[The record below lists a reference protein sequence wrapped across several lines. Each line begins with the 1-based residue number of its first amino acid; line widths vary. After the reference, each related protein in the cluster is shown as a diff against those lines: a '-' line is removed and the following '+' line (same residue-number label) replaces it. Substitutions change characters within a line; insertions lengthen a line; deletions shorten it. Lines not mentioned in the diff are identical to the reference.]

1 MAKALKIMNN
11 RRRKGLNYYF
21 RLDLRSIQG
30 RLTLPF
36 MLIMVV
42 AIGLLYGMNYYW
54 QWINQDKDRLINTLR
69 PVHTESVV
77 LAGLLRRS
85 ETNLNQFLYL
95 NDAELEKANKE
106 LWLIDIPQQEDRL
119 KGAIFRTND
128 EESRVLFT
136 SLNRQLGEV
145 RQLQHKIM
153 RDFAI
158 RQNHKIVKYQIQN
171 DLKFAIRETE
181 KILDNLKAR
190 AHDQETLLLNAINN
204 RITNFYWLLG
214 VSFVVGFIL
223 CYTVGLQMFA
233 EIFRWVRD
241 FRDKYRE
248 ISYGNLPEHFTPQK
262 NEFNNLANFTN
273 RLIDNLSALR
283 NYAVEVGKGHF
294 STETKIFGANST
306 LGKSLTEMGLSLQK
320 VYDEEKTRNWITE
333 GLAEFGETLRYNS
346 QDLDSLCRETIS
358 QLVRHLEAI
367 QGGFFILNRES
378 EPAYFEL
385 KASFAYGRQ
394 KFIERKIEV
403 NEGLLGRVF
412 NEREKVY
419 LTEIPANYIEVTSG
433 LGSTKPK
440 TLILLPLLNDEKE
453 IQGAIELASFKEFEE
468 YQLDFLAKLCNT
480 IASTITI
487 VIATQKNQKL
497 LIDSQKIAETLRQK
511 EEEARQNAIE
521 LNRLREQTERDLYQT
536 RSELTRLNLVLNQLN
551 SGIVIFNDEG
561 KIEFFNQTAEQIF
574 GYELPE
580 VINRNIRVIIPQEYL
595 NENEDE
601 DSGGLLQMTK
611 TAKKVEAIRKDGSKI
626 MLNLDI
632 TELENKNDNFFMIL
646 INNSSDSF

>member
-1 MAKALKIMNN
+1 
-11 RRRKGLNYYF
+11 
-21 RLDLRSIQG
+21 
-30 RLTLPF
+30 
-36 MLIMVV
+36 
-42 AIGLLYGMNYYW
+42 
-54 QWINQDKDRLINTLR
+54 
-69 PVHTESVV
+69 
-77 LAGLLRRS
+77 
-85 ETNLNQFLYL
+85 
-95 NDAELEKANKE
+95 
-106 LWLIDIPQQEDRL
+106 L
-119 KGAIFRTND
+119 KGSIFRAND

-158 RQNHKIVKYQIQN
+158 RQNHKIVKYQIKN
-171 DLKFAIRETE
+171 ELKFAIRETE

-190 AHDQETLLLNAINN
+190 AHDQEAVLANAINN
-204 RITNFYWLLG
+204 RITNFYWLLSI
-214 VSFVVGFIL
+214 SFIAGFIL
-223 CYTVGLQMFA
+223 CYTVGLQMFV
-233 EIFRWVRD
+233 EIFRWVRE
-241 FRDKYRE
+241 FRDKFRE
-248 ISYGNLPEHFTPQK
+248 ISYGNLPEHFPPQK
-262 NEFNNLANFTN
+262 SEFNNLANFSN
-273 RLIDNLSALR
+273 RLIDNLNSLR

-333 GLAEFGETLRYNS
+333 GLAEFGETLRFNS
-346 QDLDSLCRETIS
+346 QNLDSLCRETIS

-367 QGGFFILNRES
+367 QGGFFILNREA
-378 EPAYFEL
+378 EPWCFEL

-394 KFIERKIEV
+394 KFIERKIEI

-440 TLILLPLLNDEKE
+440 TLILLPLLNDEQE

-521 LNRLREQTERDLYQT
+521 LSRLREQTERDLFKT
-536 RSELTRLNLVLNQLN
+536 RSELARLNLVLNELHW
-551 SGIVIFNDEG
+551 GVVLFNNEG
-561 KIEFFNQTAEQIF
+561 KIEFFNHTAEQIF
-574 GYELPE
+574 GYESDE

-601 DSGGLLQMTK
+601 GSNELLQMTK
-611 TAKKVEAIRKDGSKI
+611 TTKKVEAIRKDGSKV
-626 MLNLDI
+626 LLHLDL
-632 TELENKNDNFFMIL
+632 TELENKDDNFFMIL
-646 INNSSDSF
+646 VKAD